1 MWFLAD
7 KLYHHEFMLTTNI
20 LDNGVHMPISGN
32 IDTHFLFFQV
42 IEGHCNDKIE
52 REHWT
57 NLSFTFYNTETIEIL
72 VYMLTRLQKI
82 IIITSSLSHKC
93 LIGLFGIRF
102 FYIIIFAQ
110 HFSKKKVNAHFFSS
124 YRAKW
129 GC

>member
-1 MWFLAD
+1 
-7 KLYHHEFMLTTNI
+7 
-20 LDNGVHMPISGN
+20 MPISGN

-57 NLSFTFYNTETIEIL
+57 NLSSTFYNTETIEIL

-93 LIGLFGIRF
+93 LIGLFGIGF
-102 FYIIIFAQ
+102 FFTLLFLPNIFLR
-110 HFSKKKVNAHFFSS
+110 KK
-124 YRAKW
+124 
-129 GC
+129 